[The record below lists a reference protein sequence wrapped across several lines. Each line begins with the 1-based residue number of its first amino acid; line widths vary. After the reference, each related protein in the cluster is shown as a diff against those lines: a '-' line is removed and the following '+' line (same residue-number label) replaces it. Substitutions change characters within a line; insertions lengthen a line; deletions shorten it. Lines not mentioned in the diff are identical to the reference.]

1 MMMKSFLYR
10 LLLWLIV
17 MMVMFLLHFRFVLLY
32 DLNGVTV
39 AQVVNGELDGAT
51 GFANG
56 GAVG

>member
-1 MMMKSFLYR
+1 
-10 LLLWLIV
+10 